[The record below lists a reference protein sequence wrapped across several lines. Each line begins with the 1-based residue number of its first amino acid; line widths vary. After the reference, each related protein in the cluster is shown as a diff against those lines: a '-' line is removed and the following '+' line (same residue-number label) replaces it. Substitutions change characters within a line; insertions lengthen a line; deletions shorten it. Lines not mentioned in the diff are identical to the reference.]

1 MPILG
6 SFHHVHIIS
15 EDPEAAA
22 EWYAGVFGAEI
33 TASVERRGARNVSL
47 RLGEAALNIRGI
59 RETDI
64 IGQVDKHKPLG
75 IHHFGFIVEDLEEML
90 RRIEEHG
97 GKLADL
103 NGIETQRFQ
112 VQVPVRKQAAKRREI
127 KEVKSGK
134 TPVRK
139 APHSANQA
147 TPSKSGNQ
155 LA

>member
-64 IGQVDKHKPLG
+64 IGQVDKDKPLG
-75 IHHFGFIVEDLEEML
+75 IHHFGFIVEDLEEMI

-97 GKLADL
+97 GKLAEPLLTGSTGNTVAFVAGPD
-103 NGIETQRFQ
+103 GVIIEL
-112 VQVPVRKQAAKRREI
+112 VQPP
-127 KEVKSGK
+127 KE
-134 TPVRK
+134 
-139 APHSANQA
+139 
-147 TPSKSGNQ
+147 
-155 LA
+155 